1 MPNGLRLHL
10 LDAQDTM
17 NSSTVREFSGSWWR
31 LCLAKAIPNNM
42 NGQKRSIDDSAPD
55 ELRETMNERFSPNI
69 KRLFETK
76 HSPMKSALAEKDDIL

>member
-1 MPNGLRLHL
+1 MNGL
-10 LDAQDTM
+10 
-17 NSSTVREFSGSWWR
+17 
-31 LCLAKAIPNNM
+31 
-42 NGQKRSIDDSAPD
+42 KRSIDDSAPD